1 MAVFDND
8 EKNISYALGMNM
20 CEYISHL
27 PIKIDVETFSKA
39 FADFHK
45 EGKFAFDNEEYRK
58 YMTMFQQQAQE
69 AGKAAIAEMAAK
81 NIEIEKKFLAENGAK
96 DGVKT
101 TASGL
106 QYQVI
111 SEGTGAKPTK
121 DKKVRVHYT
130 GSLIDGKVFDSS
142 VQRGEPAEFGLTQVI
157 AGWTEGLQLMSVG
170 SKYRFFIP
178 AELAYGD
185 RGAPGAIP
193 PCAALIFDVELLA
206 IL

>member
-1 MAVFDND
+1 MND
-8 EKNISYALGMNM
+8 MEKMSYALGMNIAGNIA
-20 CEYISHL
+20 EL
-27 PIKIDVETFSKA
+27 PLELDSACLVRALQTVLAGQEPELA
-39 FADFHK
+39 QEDYA
-45 EGKFAFDNEEYRK
+45 K
-58 YMTMFQQQAQE
+58 YMQQFQQKVQAAGQKAMKE
-69 AGKAAIAEMAAK
+69 AAENNRAAGKE
-81 NIEIEKKFLAENGAK
+81 FLAENAKK
-96 DGVKT
+96 DGVKV

-111 SEGTGAKPTK
+111 SEGNGPKP
-121 DKKVRVHYT
+121 DKNQKVRVHYT

-178 AELAYGD
+178 SELAYGD